1 VYACMESVRNV
12 EQVYDMYRKHKAR
25 LDYLYKLYAQGV
37 PVVVPSTTSIPTQI
51 VPSTIPDPAFPSQN
65 LQIIV
70 PSTSSVHVNSQN
82 QGKTE

>member
-1 VYACMESVRNV
+1 MSACMVGFRDI
-12 EQVYDMYRKHKAR
+12 EQVEEVYRKHKAR

-51 VPSTIPDPAFPSQN
+51 VPSTIPDPAFPSQC

-70 PSTSSVHVNSQN
+70 PSTSSVPVDSQN